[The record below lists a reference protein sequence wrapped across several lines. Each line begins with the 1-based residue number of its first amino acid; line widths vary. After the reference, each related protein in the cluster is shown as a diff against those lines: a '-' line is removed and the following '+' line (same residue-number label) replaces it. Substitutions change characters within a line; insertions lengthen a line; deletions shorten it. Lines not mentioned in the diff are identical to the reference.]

1 MRQAMEIHMA
11 VAVMSDRED
20 SVWMTAIINEARRGW
35 RRAQRRC
42 GRSRRRNGYARPIA
56 AAAVLGH
63 LHSTLVRW
71 RPWAWKFRVWRTR
84 SGLFVFDFNR
94 LVAHGAIVP
103 RMSEKMKYGRP
114 RPPRPTVGV
123 TWAQARYAR
132 PGAASFDSVVAQDR
146 GQNDGVERERSQ
158 SRCIAGRSVA

>member
-71 RPWAWKFRVWRTR
+71 RPWAWKFRVLANSVRVVRVRFQSTR
-84 SGLFVFDFNR
+84 GSRRHSAEDVRKNEVR
-94 LVAHGAIVP
+94 ASKTSKTHC
-103 RMSEKMKYGRP
+103 RRH
-114 RPPRPTVGV
+114 VGSSPV
-123 TWAQARYAR
+123 RATW
-132 PGAASFDSVVAQDR
+132 S
-146 GQNDGVERERSQ
+146 SQ
-158 SRCIAGRSVA
+158 FR